1 MKIYSNT
8 LNVERFKKDFSKL
21 YSEAKRLCRREWSY
35 PDVDSLLDDILQ
47 RIEEVKGNISS
58 FLKNLDSL
66 DDSKVQI
73 WCRHASIAQMFNANL
88 NYKDGRPY
96 IETSHYSNDVILI
109 HFDTDVHSTT
119 GIVSKYGEIIFHEGK
134 FWTHDGLNYG
144 LGFGIFTKWE
154 IRDMNYSRKAG
165 FISNSGVRVL
175 PCEFDNIEQHLYEW
189 PIMTYGFWHYKL
201 RRVNE
206 GLLTSISKED
216 LEGIIRMYDSEGI
229 YFLSEDSVLY
239 VLEPQLCFTRDENR
253 KLHKEYLSRLD
264 YDKHYDGCPRSVQ
277 EMAAVEANGHTL
289 TTREEA
295 HNAITSFLS
304 ECTISKEKLQELF
317 DSK

>member
-73 WCRHASIAQMFNANL
+73 WCRHASIAQMFNADL

-96 IETSHYSNDVILI
+96 IEISHYSNDVILI
-109 HFDTDVHSTT
+109 HFDEKANYTT

-134 FWTHDGLNYG
+134 IWTHDGQNYG
-144 LGFGIFTKWE
+144 FGFPIM
-154 IRDMNYSRKAG
+154 DMSNNRKVG
-165 FISNSGVRVL
+165 FITNSGVRVL
-175 PCEFDNIEQHLYEW
+175 PCEFDYYDYFAPSLYDTAYEC
-189 PIMTYGFWHYKL
+189 PIMIYGIWSYEL
-201 RRVNE
+201 RRVSE
-206 GLLTSISKED
+206 DTLISISKND
-216 LEGIIRMYDSEGI
+216 LEIIIKMYDSKSI
-229 YFLSEDSVLY
+229 YFLSEDSNLY
-239 VLEPQLCFTRDENR
+239 KLKPQEHFTRDENR
-253 KLHKEYLSRLD
+253 NVHKEFLSRLD
-264 YDKHYDGCPRSVQ
+264 CDRSVQ
-277 EMAAVEANGHTL
+277 EEAAVEANGHANITI
-289 TTREEA
+289 EEA
-295 HNAITSFLS
+295 HNAIKSFLS
-304 ECTISKEKLQELF
+304 ECSISKEKLQELL